1 MDIKTIEQT
10 PSPNTI
16 KVVLYEAREGNQS
29 NTYNM
34 VKDDQPEFIN
44 ALLEIEE
51 VTSIFYVM
59 DFLAIN
65 KTDTQEWEDVLPKI
79 TETLEEI

>member
-1 MDIKTIEQT
+1 MDIKGIEQT

-16 KVVLYEAREGNQS
+16 KVVLNEAREGNQS
-29 NTYNM
+29 NTYNA
-34 VKDDQPEFIN
+34 VKEDQPAFIN
-44 ALLEIEE
+44 ALLAIEE

-65 KTDTQEWEDVLPKI
+65 KSDISDWDTIIPKI
-79 TETLEEI
+79 TETLEEA

>member
-1 MDIKTIEQT
+1 MDIKGIEQT

-16 KVVLYEAREGNQS
+16 KVVLNEAREGNQS
-29 NTYNM
+29 NTYNA
-34 VKDDQPEFIN
+34 VKEDQPAFIN
-44 ALLEIEE
+44 ALLTIEE

-65 KTDTQEWEDVLPKI
+65 KSDESDWDTIIPKI
-79 TETLEEI
+79 TETLEEA

>member
-1 MDIKTIEQT
+1 MEIKEIEQT
-10 PSPNTI
+10 PSPNTV
-16 KVVLYEAREGNQS
+16 KVVLNEAREGNQS
-29 NTYNM
+29 NTYNV
-34 VKDDQPEFIN
+34 VKEDQPTFIN

-65 KTDTQEWEDVLPKI
+65 KSDESDWDSIIPKI
-79 TETLEEI
+79 TETLEQV

>member
-1 MDIKTIEQT
+1 MDIKGIEQT

-16 KVVLYEAREGNQS
+16 KVVLNEAREGNQS
-29 NTYNM
+29 NTYNA
-34 VKDDQPEFIN
+34 VKDDQPAFIN
-44 ALLEIEE
+44 ALLAIEE

-65 KTDTQEWEDVLPKI
+65 KSDESDWDTIIPKI
-79 TETLEEI
+79 TETLEEA

>member
-1 MDIKTIEQT
+1 MDIKGIEQT

-16 KVVLYEAREGNQS
+16 KVVLNEAREGNQS
-29 NTYNM
+29 NTYNA
-34 VKDDQPEFIN
+34 VKEDQPAFIN
-44 ALLEIEE
+44 ALLAIEE

-65 KTDTQEWEDVLPKI
+65 KSDESDWDTIIPKL
-79 TETLEEI
+79 TETLEEA

>member
-1 MDIKTIEQT
+1 MDIKGIEQT

-16 KVVLYEAREGNQS
+16 KVVLNEAREGNQS
-29 NTYNM
+29 NTYNA
-34 VKDDQPEFIN
+34 VKEDQPAFIN
-44 ALLEIEE
+44 ALLAIEE

-65 KTDTQEWEDVLPKI
+65 KSDESDWDTIIPKI
-79 TETLEEI
+79 TETIEEA

>member
-1 MDIKTIEQT
+1 MDIKGIEQT

-16 KVVLYEAREGNQS
+16 KVVLNEAREGNQS
-29 NTYNM
+29 NTYNA
-34 VKDDQPEFIN
+34 VKEDQPAFIN
-44 ALLEIEE
+44 ALLAIEE

-65 KTDTQEWEDVLPKI
+65 KSDESDWDTIIPKI
-79 TETLEEI
+79 TETLEEA